1 MIKNLSM
8 KHLKV
13 GDIAPP
19 FSAKN
24 ESGDTINLSDFQG
37 KKVVLYF
44 YPKDNTP
51 GCTTQACNIRDNY
64 DSILDQNI
72 VILGASAD
80 DETRH
85 QKFIEKFNLPF
96 TLISDVNK
104 ELLNLYGVWGEKK
117 FMGRIYDGIHRTT
130 FILDESHTIIGI
142 IDKPKNKMHTE
153 EILEFYQ
160 TVK

>member
-64 DSILDQNI
+64 ALILNQNI
-72 VILGASAD
+72 VILGVSAD
-80 DETRH
+80 DETHH

>member
-1 MIKNLSM
+1 M
-8 KHLKV
+8 
-13 GDIAPP
+13 
-19 FSAKN
+19 
-24 ESGDTINLSDFQG
+24 
-37 KKVVLYF
+37 LYF

-64 DSILDQNI
+64 ASILDQNI

-80 DETRH
+80 DQTRH

-96 TLISDVNK
+96 PLISDVDK

-130 FILDESHTIIGI
+130 FVLDESHTIIGI

>member
-80 DETRH
+80 DQTRH

-153 EILEFYQ
+153 EILDFYQ
-160 TVK
+160 TAK